1 MELIEESEVNKL
13 SLRKQGKRY
22 LLYRKAIDPYI
33 ESIMEGIK
41 ISENSIVQIKEEN
54 LREMLEEHLK
64 DNDIKTLRRAL
75 QHIFWDINIVVETKP
90 RLSGKKNFYFRER
103 NAFDREPK

>member
-22 LLYRKAIDPYI
+22 LLYKKAIDPYI
-33 ESIMEGIK
+33 ETILGGIK
-41 ISENSIVQIKEEN
+41 ISENRIVQIKEEN

-64 DNDIKTLRRAL
+64 NNDVKTLRRAL

-90 RLSGKKNFYFRER
+90 RPSGKKNFYFRER
-103 NAFDREPK
+103 SALDEKPK

>member
-22 LLYRKAIDPYI
+22 LLYKKAIDPYI
-33 ESIMEGIK
+33 ETIMEGIK
-41 ISENSIVQIKEEN
+41 ISENKSFKIKEEN
-54 LREMLEEHLK
+54 LREMLGEHLK
-64 DNDIKTLRRAL
+64 DNDVKTLRRAL
-75 QHIFWDINIVVETKP
+75 QHTLWDFDIVVETKP

-103 NAFDREPK
+103 SAFDKKPE